1 MESTLIDHGAPETS
15 HARAEAASSPALE
28 SSQRADMLGRAE
40 CAVAAGERLLFAVE
54 TVGGQHNDELALGL
68 FAEATCWALCAA
80 AGTEFQSPPLAAA
93 RALDGDRTSREFLHA
108 LSSGGLPV
116 DRLGEGPLDRAHMPT
131 LLLRQVADRVQPL
144 VRAYV
149 DHVRSRFASP
159 GDVFKRRLARAIVGA
174 VLAGCLVLT
183 GWSQFGPAIEE
194 RLHPNIALGKPWTS
208 SSGYENSPTS
218 GQVPREEAPF
228 FFVTDIQAD
237 PWLRI
242 DLLKATRVGGVTIG
256 NRIDCCRARAL
267 PLIVEVSTDGA
278 TWQEVLR
285 REDNFETWR
294 AHFKPRVARFVRLR
308 TPMTTFLHLSRV
320 AVHKS

>member
-1 MESTLIDHGAPETS
+1 
-15 HARAEAASSPALE
+15 
-28 SSQRADMLGRAE
+28 
-40 CAVAAGERLLFAVE
+40 
-54 TVGGQHNDELALGL
+54 
-68 FAEATCWALCAA
+68 
-80 AGTEFQSPPLAAA
+80 
-93 RALDGDRTSREFLHA
+93 
-108 LSSGGLPV
+108 
-116 DRLGEGPLDRAHMPT
+116 
-131 LLLRQVADRVQPL
+131 

-208 SSGYENSPTS
+208 SSGYNHSPTT
-218 GQVPREEAPF
+218 GKVPREEAPY
-228 FFVTDIQAD
+228 FFVTDIQAN

-242 DLLKATRVGGVTIG
+242 DMLEPTTVGGVTIR
-256 NRIDCCRARAL
+256 NRIECCRARAL
-267 PLIVEVSTDGA
+267 PLVVELSTDGA

-320 AVHKS
+320 SVHNS